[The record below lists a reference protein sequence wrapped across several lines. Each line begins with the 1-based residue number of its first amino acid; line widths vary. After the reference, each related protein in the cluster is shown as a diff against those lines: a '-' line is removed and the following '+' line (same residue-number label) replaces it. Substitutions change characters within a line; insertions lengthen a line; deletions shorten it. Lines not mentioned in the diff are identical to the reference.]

1 MRIIKC
7 DFCKKEIG
15 WKESKI
21 GIYYLNSKSY
31 YLWNKCFKKFEKIS
45 KKYFKKNTEFN
56 KKQIKE
62 QFNNNEK
69 LANDFQKEIEELTKG
84 EK

>member
-7 DFCKKEIG
+7 DFCKKEIEE
-15 WKESKI
+15 KEDKI
-21 GIYYLNSKSY
+21 GIDYLNSKSY
-31 YLWNKCFKKFEKIS
+31 ELCNKCFKKFEKIS
-45 KKYFKKNTEFN
+45 RKYFKKNTEFN

-62 QFNNNEK
+62 QFNNNKK
-69 LANDFQKEIEELTKG
+69 LANDFQKEIEELTEG

>member
-7 DFCKKEIG
+7 DFCKKEIED
-15 WKESKI
+15 KEN
-21 GIYYLNSKSY
+21 YLAIDNLNIKSY
-31 YLWNKCFKKFEKIS
+31 ELCNKCFKKFEKIS

-56 KKQIKE
+56 KK
-62 QFNNNEK
+62 